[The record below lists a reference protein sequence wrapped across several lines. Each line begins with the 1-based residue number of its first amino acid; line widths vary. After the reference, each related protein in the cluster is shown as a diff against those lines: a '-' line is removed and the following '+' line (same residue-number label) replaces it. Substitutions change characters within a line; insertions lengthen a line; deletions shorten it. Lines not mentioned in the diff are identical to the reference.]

1 MTKDLEYY
9 KDCFSSLNTM
19 KKCGKPA
26 PHKALLLLSIIDLI
40 ERGVITDCRVPL
52 SDDLMR
58 QFKRNTSAQ
67 LGENKLFQFEA
78 STFYLLV

>member
-19 KKCGKPA
+19 KKCGKLA

-40 ERGVITDCRVPL
+40 ERGVNIDGVFL
-52 SDDLMR
+52 
-58 QFKRNTSAQ
+58 
-67 LGENKLFQFEA
+67 
-78 STFYLLV
+78 